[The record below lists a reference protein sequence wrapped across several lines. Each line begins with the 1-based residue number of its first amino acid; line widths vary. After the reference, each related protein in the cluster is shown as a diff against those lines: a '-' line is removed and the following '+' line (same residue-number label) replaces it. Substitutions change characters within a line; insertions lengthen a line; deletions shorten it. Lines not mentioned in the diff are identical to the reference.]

1 MLAFVDAVVA
11 FLVVEVDLVALLLG
25 QVGTLE
31 DFFERSGELVW
42 NG

>member
-1 MLAFVDAVVA
+1 MVAVLAFADAVVHEDLA
-11 FLVVEVDLVALLLG
+11 GFLLV
-25 QVGTLE
+25 QIGTLE

>member
-1 MLAFVDAVVA
+1 MVAVLAFADAVV
-11 FLVVEVDLVALLLG
+11 LVADFVGFLLG
-25 QVGTLE
+25 QIGTLE

>member
-1 MLAFVDAVVA
+1 MVAVLAFDAVAV
-11 FLVVEVDLVALLLG
+11 LVVVDLVALLLG